1 MVREEKRGEKRRG
14 SVMERDT
21 EMERLTEIMRKIS
34 RGREREREDGVEE
47 RLRGCQEVGLDRQV
61 PSLLRNYGRV
71 RFLSYATPE
80 GQSCREGNNRRLLR

>member
-34 RGREREREDGVEE
+34 RGREREREEGVEK
-47 RLRGCQEVGLDRQV
+47 RLRGCQEVGR
-61 PSLLRNYGRV
+61 
-71 RFLSYATPE
+71 
-80 GQSCREGNNRRLLR
+80 

>member
-1 MVREEKRGEKRRG
+1 MREGNREEGENVREEKRGEKRRG

-47 RLRGCQEVGLDRQV
+47 RLRGCQEVGR
-61 PSLLRNYGRV
+61 
-71 RFLSYATPE
+71 
-80 GQSCREGNNRRLLR
+80 